1 MKKILG
7 VNISH
12 HCSCAY
18 FEDNILKEYYEE
30 DRFNKQKG
38 FDPDETKKNNFYY
51 QYQMFKKFKNIT
63 FDVVVFASHDR
74 GHIQLETPII
84 EKCLK
89 QLNYKKYYFNINNH
103 HIYHATCGYYFSK
116 YKEAIA
122 LISDGGGEMPIN
134 PLFRV
139 LQSIFLINEKEVAPK
154 YKYFSNKKVD
164 YFNNFVPIEEYH
176 KKEIDYVMSNKSRA
190 GSKYIEYLDKTNF
203 KMGEEGQL
211 MGIAAYKDKG
221 TDLDKN
227 VLEIANKAQDETLKD
242 IIDLIEKAKE
252 YSDCKNLILSGGYH
266 LNCLN
271 NFKLVKL
278 YPEYNFFVDPV
289 PYDAGT
295 AIGGVIYYENYLQ

>member
-18 FEDNILKEYYEE
+18 FENNILKEYYEE

-38 FDPDETKKNNFYY
+38 FSPDETKKNNFSYE
-51 QYQMFKKFKNIT
+51 YQMFKKFENIT
-63 FDVVVFASHDR
+63 FDVVVFSSYGR
-74 GHIQLETPII
+74 GHIQLEMPII

-103 HIYHATCGYYFSK
+103 HIYHATCGYFFSK
-116 YKEAIA
+116 FNQAIA
-122 LISDGGGEMPIN
+122 LISDGGGEMSIN
-134 PLFRV
+134 SLSRV
-139 LQSIFLINEKEVAPK
+139 LQSIFLINEKEVIPK
-154 YKYFSNKKVD
+154 YKYFFNKKVN
-164 YFNNFVPIEEYH
+164 YSYNFVLD
-176 KKEIDYVMSNKSRA
+176 EIDYVMSNKSKA
-190 GSKYIEYLDKTNF
+190 GLKYIEYLNKTYF
-203 KMGEEGQL
+203 KTGEEGQL

-227 VLEIANKAQDETLKD
+227 ILEIANNAQEKTLKD
-242 IIDLIEKAKE
+242 LVELIEKAKE

-295 AIGGVIYYENYLQ
+295 AIGCVFYYENYL